1 MFWRLLFAHF
11 LADYPLQP
19 DWLVARKAN
28 VWAVGLHVSI
38 HGVTSLILLGVG
50 LSRVWLPLLVL
61 VGIHFGMD
69 WFRIH
74 VTSFWGKRKKV
85 AYVVDQILHVVVIG
99 LIATWA
105 ARRVGSEAPFAIER
119 WPIYATGLLLATYVW
134 FISERIF
141 NAQDTRYVA
150 LLNAQLWPRM
160 LVRGTLFALLLVA
173 GTLFKPEARAI
184 ALGVPYRSEDF
195 GRKTLMTDLAVSAV
209 TALVVLLI
217 VP

>member
-1 MFWRLLFAHF
+1 MFWRLLLAHF

-38 HGVTSLILLGVG
+38 HGITSLILLGVG
-50 LSRVWLPLLVL
+50 RSQVWLPLLVL
-61 VGIHFGMD
+61 VGIHFSMD

-74 VTSFWGKRKKV
+74 MTSFWAQRKKV
-85 AYVVDQILHVVVIG
+85 AYVIDQILHVVVIAF
-99 LIATWA
+99 IATWA

-141 NAQDTRYVA
+141 NAQDRRYVA

-160 LVRGTLFALLLVA
+160 LVRGTLFALVVAA
-173 GTLFKPEARAI
+173 GTLFSPGPAAL
-184 ALGVPYRSEDF
+184 ALGVPYRSKDF
-195 GRKTLMTDLAVSAV
+195 GRKTLLTDLAVSVV
-209 TALVVLLI
+209 TAVVVLLI